1 MNVRVLAMSADLI
14 HTLELAGGCIAF
26 GLLVIRFSRRRKIS
40 FRYTTG
46 WLLICAL
53 GVFASLLLPMMTP
66 LATWLQLSPIALLI
80 VITAVGVAL
89 LFLQLTVSIS
99 GNQRRVDSLTQ
110 ETALLREKLE
120 RRQVNKTK

>member
-1 MNVRVLAMSADLI
+1 MNVRVLVMSADLI
-14 HTLELAGGCIAF
+14 HTLELAGGCFAF
-26 GLLVIRFSRRRKIS
+26 GMLVIRFSRRRKIS

-46 WLLICAL
+46 WLIICAL
-53 GVFASLLLPMMTP
+53 GIFASLLLPMITP

-80 VITAVGVAL
+80 AITAVCVAL

-99 GNQRRVDSLTQ
+99 GNQRRVDSLAQ

-120 RRQVNKTK
+120 RLQAKKIK

>member
-1 MNVRVLAMSADLI
+1 MSTDLI
-14 HTLELAGGCIAF
+14 HALELAGGSVAF
-26 GLLVIRFSRRRKIS
+26 GMLVIRFSKRRKIS

-53 GVFASLLLPMMTP
+53 GVFASLLLPMLTP
-66 LATWLQLSPIALLI
+66 LATWLKLSPIVLLI
-80 VITAVGVAL
+80 VITTVGVAL

-99 GNQRRVDSLTQ
+99 GNQRRVDSLAQ

-120 RRQVNKTK
+120 RLQAKKTK

>member
-1 MNVRVLAMSADLI
+1 MNVRDWVMSADLI
-14 HTLELAGGCIAF
+14 HTLELASGCIAF

-46 WLLICAL
+46 WLMICAL

-66 LATWLQLSPIALLI
+66 IATWLQLSPIALLI
-80 VITAVGVAL
+80 AIAAVGVAL

-120 RRQVNKTK
+120 RLQTNKKK

>member
-1 MNVRVLAMSADLI
+1 MSADLI
-14 HTLELAGGCIAF
+14 HILELAGGCIAF
-26 GLLVIRFSRRRKIS
+26 GLLVIRFSRRHKIS

-46 WLLICAL
+46 WLMICAL

-66 LATWLQLSPIALLI
+66 IATWLQLSPIALLI
-80 VITAVGVAL
+80 VIAAVGVAL

-120 RRQVNKTK
+120 RLQTNKKK

>member
-1 MNVRVLAMSADLI
+1 MNVRVLVMSADLI
-14 HTLELAGGCIAF
+14 HTLELASGCIAF

-46 WLLICAL
+46 WLMICAL

-66 LATWLQLSPIALLI
+66 IATWLQLSPIALLI
-80 VITAVGVAL
+80 VIAAVGVAL

-120 RRQVNKTK
+120 RLQTNKKK

>member
-1 MNVRVLAMSADLI
+1 MSADLI

-53 GVFASLLLPMMTP
+53 GVFASLLLPAP
-66 LATWLQLSPIALLI
+66 WAGSVNSDRARSPVRNAM
-80 VITAVGVAL
+80 
-89 LFLQLTVSIS
+89 
-99 GNQRRVDSLTQ
+99 R
-110 ETALLREKLE
+110 
-120 RRQVNKTK
+120 

>member
-1 MNVRVLAMSADLI
+1 MSADLI
-14 HTLELAGGCIAF
+14 HTLELAGGCVVF
-26 GLLVIRFSRRRKIS
+26 GMLVIRFSRRRKIS

-80 VITAVGVAL
+80 AITAVGVAL

-120 RRQVNKTK
+120 RLQANKKK

>member
-1 MNVRVLAMSADLI
+1 MSADLI

-46 WLLICAL
+46 WLMICAL

-80 VITAVGVAL
+80 AVTAVGVAL

-99 GNQRRVDSLTQ
+99 GNQRRVDSLAQ

-120 RRQVNKTK
+120 RLQANKKK

>member
-1 MNVRVLAMSADLI
+1 MNVRVLVMSADLI
-14 HTLELAGGCIAF
+14 HTLELASGCIAF

-46 WLLICAL
+46 WLMICAL
-53 GVFASLLLPMMTP
+53 GVFASLLLQMMTP
-66 LATWLQLSPIALLI
+66 IATWLQLSPIALLI
-80 VITAVGVAL
+80 VIAAVGVAL

-99 GNQRRVDSLTQ
+99 GNQRRVDSFTQ

-120 RRQVNKTK
+120 RLQTNKKK

>member
-1 MNVRVLAMSADLI
+1 MNVRVWVMSAELI

-46 WLLICAL
+46 WLMICAL

-66 LATWLQLSPIALLI
+66 IATWLQLSPIALLI
-80 VITAVGVAL
+80 VIAAVGVAL

-120 RRQVNKTK
+120 RLQTNKKK

>member
-1 MNVRVLAMSADLI
+1 MSADLI

-46 WLLICAL
+46 WLMICAL
-53 GVFASLLLPMMTP
+53 GVFASFLVPMMTP

-80 VITAVGVAL
+80 AITAVGVAL

-120 RRQVNKTK
+120 RLQANKKK

>member
-1 MNVRVLAMSADLI
+1 MNVRVWVMSADLI
-14 HTLELAGGCIAF
+14 HTLELASGCIAF

-46 WLLICAL
+46 WLMICAL

-66 LATWLQLSPIALLI
+66 IATWLQLSPIALLI
-80 VITAVGVAL
+80 VIAAVGVAL

-120 RRQVNKTK
+120 RLQTNKKK